1 MSENSIPD
9 TIAAADVVE
18 WRYETDVVV
27 VGYGMAGACAAVEAA
42 AAGADVV
49 VVERASGWG
58 GSSALAGG
66 HFYLGGG
73 TAVQKACGFDD
84 SAEAMYRYLMAVTPD
99 PEPAKIR
106 AYADDSVE
114 HFEWLERHGVPF
126 ERSYYPTKN
135 VLQETSQCLIWTGNE
150 KVWPFREKAQPA
162 PRGHKV
168 AFHGYE
174 GGGALAVAMLGKV
187 AGDTGVTAL
196 FDTRA
201 VALVVDGDGTVV
213 GARARDVD
221 GEFHVR
227 ARRGVV
233 LAAGGFGMNGAMIRQ
248 YTPQLATEPFY
259 VQGSPS
265 DDGMSI
271 RLGQS
276 AGGAVKHMEK
286 FFATAPF
293 YPPEDLL
300 KGILVNK
307 HGRRFVAEDSYHA
320 RSTIHCLQ
328 QPEHKAYL
336 ILDADIF
343 DYPQYAQMMN
353 LQLVDGW
360 ETVADM
366 EQGLGI
372 PSGNL
377 AATLEQY
384 NRHASRGEDPEFH
397 KYPDW
402 IKPLDKAPY
411 AAFDLTFG
419 KGKAIYTG
427 FTLGGLATTIDA
439 EVLGENGQAVP
450 GLYAAG
456 ACASNIAQD
465 SDGYSSGV
473 CLGEASYFGRRAG
486 RAAAAVRR
494 FG

>member
-1 MSENSIPD
+1 MADNALPELID
-9 TIAAADVVE
+9 AAAVAE
-18 WRYETDVVV
+18 WRHETDVVV
-27 VGYGMAGACAAVEAA
+27 VGYGMAGACAAVEASS
-42 AAGADVV
+42 AGASVIV
-49 VVERASGWG
+49 IERASGWG

-73 TAVQKACGFDD
+73 TAVQKACGFED
-84 SAEAMYRYLMAVTPD
+84 SAEDMYRYLMAATPD
-99 PEPAKIR
+99 PEPEKIR
-106 AYADDSVE
+106 AYADDSVR
-114 HFEWLERHGVPF
+114 HFEWLESHGVPF

-150 KVWPFREKAQPA
+150 KVWPFRDKARPA

-174 GGGALAVAMLGKV
+174 GGGALAVASLGKV
-187 AGDTGVTAL
+187 ATSNGVQAL
-196 FDTRA
+196 YDTRV
-201 VALVVDGDGTVV
+201 VALVVANGAVV
-213 GARARDVD
+213 GAKARDTE
-221 GEFHVR
+221 GEFFLK

-233 LAAGGFGMNGAMIRQ
+233 LAAGGFGMNRDMVQQ
-248 YTPQLATEPFY
+248 YTPQLAVEPFY

-293 YPPEDLL
+293 YPPEKLL
-300 KGILVNK
+300 KGILVNRDGK
-307 HGRRFVAEDSYHA
+307 RFVAEDSYHA
-320 RSTIHCLQ
+320 RATIHCLQ
-328 QPEHKAYL
+328 QPEGKAYL
-336 ILDADIF
+336 ILDAEIF
-343 DYPQYAQMMN
+343 DYPQYAEMMN

-360 ETVADM
+360 ETIEEM

-372 PSGNL
+372 PAGNL
-377 AATLEQY
+377 VQTMAQY
-384 NRHASRGEDPEFH
+384 NLHAAQGEDPEFR

-402 IKPLDKAPY
+402 IKPLDKGPY

-419 KGKAIYTG
+419 VGKAVYTG
-427 FTLGGLATTIDA
+427 FTLGGLATSLDA
-439 EVLGENGQAVP
+439 EVLDAVGQPIP

-486 RAAAAVRR
+486 RAVAARA
-494 FG
+494 